1 MVVVGTIALCHARK
15 AFPFFQ
21 EFLRG
26 CVRFCA
32 LTRGHNFLEQLRH
45 RVGRTAGRQRR
56 RRRRRMIGEGTTNT
70 IGENRENRRERLYAR
85 REIATLQSDVAHARV
100 FADDFGKKKRCG
112 RRRRRRSSSSTFFGG
127 LALCNRFERRRLI
140 LGRFVVVGSFRRLCL
155 CLCLLLLLL
164 LRHLSRMLHRQRR
177 VSMMKSTTTPPPPQS
192 RRRPCVGREQT

>member
-56 RRRRRMIGEGTTNT
+56 RRRRRVIVEGTTNT

-112 RRRRRRSSSSTFFGG
+112 RRRRGTFWG

-164 LRHLSRMLHRQRR
+164 LLLSIFNA
-177 VSMMKSTTTPPPPQS
+177 VSIII
-192 RRRPCVGREQT
+192 VW

>member
-1 MVVVGTIALCHARK
+1 
-15 AFPFFQ
+15 
-21 EFLRG
+21 
-26 CVRFCA
+26 
-32 LTRGHNFLEQLRH
+32 
-45 RVGRTAGRQRR
+45 
-56 RRRRRMIGEGTTNT
+56 MIGEGTTNT

-112 RRRRRRSSSSTFFGG
+112 RRRRRSSSSSTFFGG

-164 LRHLSRMLHRQRR
+164 LLRHLS
-177 VSMMKSTTTPPPPQS
+177 VMKSTTTPQS
-192 RRRPCVGREQT
+192 RRPFVGREQTYYAY